1 MGEER
6 LDLGLGE
13 PVERPSLRYDVADE
27 LVVPLAGCLVRRPIG
42 VGEERPDAPFLDLV
56 EPRELRPVVAKVALE
71 DGGVIRPEE
80 LPQEGQLPQDRSG
93 VALRDQEAELEPELG
108 VGYGEDRLPVRG
120 LPPGRAA
127 LPLLASGWDSTN
139 LLQSG

>member
-56 EPRELRPVVAKVALE
+56 EPRELRPVVA
-71 DGGVIRPEE
+71 
-80 LPQEGQLPQDRSG
+80 
-93 VALRDQEAELEPELG
+93 
-108 VGYGEDRLPVRG
+108 
-120 LPPGRAA
+120 
-127 LPLLASGWDSTN
+127 
-139 LLQSG
+139 